1 MSWWEYI
8 AVGIIVGAAGG
19 VWLYKTLKQPA
30 CDECVGC
37 PIAGNCKKEKRRG

>member
-8 AVGIIVGAAGG
+8 LIGIIVGAAG
-19 VWLYKTLKQPA
+19 VVLIYKTFKQPA

-37 PIAGNCKKEKRRG
+37 PLVNNCTKKKRQ